1 MLKRGIL
8 VVSLAALALGVAYGC
23 GSSDNPG
30 GSNGGSAGAGAMN
43 GVGGNINTNGASGNS
58 GASGAAGASGAGGGN
73 VGDLRDAACAGWSS
87 EPELLPAVLFLV
99 VDVSG
104 SMESQAPG
112 GGGSKWA
119 ITRDALL
126 QAMDALPP
134 STAVGVIY
142 YPNLAQSPPAST
154 TARPVTACVNTNAM
168 IPVGQLGAMGSAQRN
183 RIAQSL
189 RQADTG
195 GGTPTHDAYK
205 YGVEQGM
212 IPAMFPGNRYML
224 LITDGQ
230 PTFSLECIGTGRTQE
245 PVNEQPIV
253 DQVAAASQQNIRTFI
268 IGSPGS
274 EDNVSTGAD
283 ARPWLSRAARAG
295 NTAAAGCADTAP
307 NFCHMDMTQ
316 APNFS
321 TALRDGLAQ
330 IVGTVA
336 RCDYAMPTAPGGQRI
351 DLNKINVISTPSGG
365 DPTILPRS
373 TDPNCTEGWRL
384 DNNNN
389 VVLCSGTCDQ
399 VKADTGAAIEVLY
412 GCGTIGGPPA

>member
-1 MLKRGIL
+1 MLKRGIF
-8 VVSLAALALGVAYGC
+8 VVSLAAVAVAYGC
-23 GSSDNPG
+23 GSSDDPG
-30 GSNGGSAGAGAMN
+30 SGGNTGGNAAGM
-43 GVGGNINTNGASGNS
+43 GVGGGINLGNGGGLGASGVS
-58 GASGAAGASGAGGGN
+58 GASGAGGGN
-73 VGDLRDAACAGWSS
+73 VGDLRDAACAGWAS

-112 GGGSKWA
+112 GNQSKWA
-119 ITRDALL
+119 ITRDALI
-126 QAMDALPP
+126 QAMDALPA

-142 YPNLAQSPPAST
+142 YPNLAQSPPQST
-154 TARPVTACVNTNAM
+154 TPRPVTACVNTNAM
-168 IPVGQLGAMGSAQRN
+168 VPVAQLGAAGSAHRN
-183 RIAQSL
+183 RIRQSL
-189 RQADTG
+189 QQADTG

-212 IPAMFPGNRYML
+212 TPAMFPGNRYML

-230 PTFSLECIGTGRTQE
+230 PTFSLECLGTGQTRN

-253 DQVAAASQQNIRTFI
+253 DQIAAAMQQNVRTFV

-274 EDNVSTGAD
+274 ERNDSTGAD

-295 NTAAAGCADTAP
+295 GTAAAGCADTAP
-307 NFCHMDMTQ
+307 NFCHMDMTT

-330 IVGTVA
+330 IVGQVA
-336 RCDYAMPTAPGGQRI
+336 RCDYALPTAPNGQRL

-365 DPTILPRS
+365 DPSILPRS

-384 DNNNN
+384 DQNNN

-399 VKADTGAAIEVLY
+399 IKADTGAGIEVLY
-412 GCGTIGGPPA
+412 GCASVGGPPA